1 MCFFNGSFNELGV
14 IAMSV
19 FNIYIYIISFTYIH
33 TIYIYIYITYLHAY
47 IDAYSLYIV
56 IFTPL
61 ANMAGWKVRMFKRVQ
76 TSSCILHG
84 STYPSILAV
93 VAIRFW
99 EILKLC
105 QHYFLP
111 S

>member
-19 FNIYIYIISFTYIH
+19 FNIYIYIYHSHISIQ
-33 TIYIYIYITYLHAY
+33 YIYIYITYLHAY

-61 ANMAGWKVRMFKRVQ
+61 ANMAGWKVRMFKRVH

-93 VAIRFW
+93 VAISSG
-99 EILKLC
+99 K
-105 QHYFLP
+105 Y
-111 S
+111 

>member
-19 FNIYIYIISFTYIH
+19 FNIYIYIYIIH
-33 TIYIYIYITYLHAY
+33 IYPYNIYIYIYITYLHAY

-61 ANMAGWKVRMFKRVQ
+61 ANMAGWKVRMFKRVH

-93 VAIRFW
+93 VAISSG
-99 EILKLC
+99 K
-105 QHYFLP
+105 Y
-111 S
+111 

>member
-1 MCFFNGSFNELGV
+1 MFFFFNGSFSELGV

-19 FNIYIYIISFTYIH
+19 FNIYCIYILYTYIH
-33 TIYIYIYITYLHAY
+33 TIYIYITYLHAY

-61 ANMAGWKVRMFKRVQ
+61 ANMAGWKVRMFKRVHA
-76 TSSCILHG
+76 SSCILHG

-93 VAIRFW
+93 VAISFR
-99 EILKLC
+99 K
-105 QHYFLP
+105 Y
-111 S
+111 